1 MRNLGVMT
9 IKKIIGKLHLW
20 LGLISGVLVVFLG
33 ITGCLLAFEKE
44 IRNLTESYQ
53 FVEKQDKPY
62 MPPSQLKAI
71 ALKHLDGRP
80 VVGLEYGSPGKAAF
94 AAYYDT
100 VAYTIVAMNPYTGEV
115 LKVKDMTN
123 DFFRIVLKGHFYL
136 WLPPAIGRPIV
147 GSATLVFLIMLISGI
162 VLWWPKN
169 KAAIKQRFSI
179 KWNAKWRRVNY
190 DLHNVL
196 GFYMSWIGIFLAI
209 TGLVWGFDWFADATY
224 YATSGGK
231 KRPPHEHPVSNP
243 KIPGNTD
250 QVADELWAA
259 HLANMSEKESITV
272 FYPVTETDPLEMG
285 VNHRPGT
292 YYKVDYYHY
301 DRYSGEELPA
311 TGSYAGG
318 FDEASLADKLV
329 RMNYDI
335 HVGAIL
341 GLPGKFLAFFG
352 SLIAASLPVT
362 GFLLW
367 RGRRKKKAK
376 THNAVD
382 IGLSMTQVVL

>member
-62 MPPSQLKAI
+62 IPPSQLKAI

-209 TGLVWGFDWFADATY
+209 TGLVWAFDWFADATY
-224 YATSGGK
+224 YTTSGGK

-250 QVADELWAA
+250 HVADELWAA

-318 FDEASLADKLV
+318 FDEASVADKLV

-376 THNAVD
+376 THKAVD

>member
-33 ITGCLLAFEKE
+33 ITGCLLAFERE

-62 MPPSQLKAI
+62 LPPSQLKAI

-318 FDEASLADKLV
+318 FDEASVADKLV

-376 THNAVD
+376 THKAVD
-382 IGLSMTQVVL
+382 IELSMTQVVL

>member
-62 MPPSQLKAI
+62 LLPSQLKAI

-209 TGLVWGFDWFADATY
+209 TGLVWAFDWFADATY
-224 YATSGGK
+224 FATSGGK

-318 FDEASLADKLV
+318 FDEASLAD
-329 RMNYDI
+329 
-335 HVGAIL
+335 
-341 GLPGKFLAFFG
+341 
-352 SLIAASLPVT
+352 
-362 GFLLW
+362 
-367 RGRRKKKAK
+367 
-376 THNAVD
+376 
-382 IGLSMTQVVL
+382 